1 MNIPIWTGVS
11 TFAPGQTPFGFY
23 DNQQDFKV
31 DSNKV
36 ADFCARR
43 LGFPLADV
51 ELQSGSFFTAF
62 EEAVTTYGNELYA
75 YKVRENYLS
84 LEGSSTLVESNE
96 KIISPNMAGVVR
108 ISEQYGEEAGVGGTV
123 TWYTGKLPLISNQQD
138 YDMNAWAKENVLN
151 LADDDGIE
159 LKRIFYEAPPAI
171 TRYFDPY
178 TGTGTGMIDLMDSFG
193 WGSYSPAINFLMMP
207 LNYDMQVIQAIE
219 MNDTIRRSNFT
230 FELVNNRLRVF
241 PIPSSGGNYTNSS
254 SGQGMNCGNLIFE
267 YIIKSERQNPYVGGT
282 NKVSNVSE
290 VPFENPNYNK
300 INSIGRQW
308 IFEYTLALC
317 KEMLG
322 YIRGKYSTIPI
333 PDSTVTLNQS
343 DLLSAATAERNALIE
358 RLRAYFDETS
368 RDKLL
373 ERRSLEG
380 DYLEKELNKVPYTI
394 YIA

>member
-11 TFAPGQTPFGFY
+11 TFASGQTPFGFY
-23 DNQQDFKV
+23 DSDTDFST
-31 DSNKV
+31 DANKV
-36 ADFCARR
+36 ANFCAQR
-43 LGFPLADV
+43 LGYPLADV

-84 LEGSSTLVESNE
+84 LENSSTILPSNE
-96 KIISPNMAGVVR
+96 KVLKPNMAGIVR
-108 ISEQYGEEAGVGGTV
+108 ITDQYGEEAGVGGKV
-123 TWYTGKLPLISNQQD
+123 TYYKGSLPLQSGVQD
-138 YDMNAWAKENVLN
+138 YDMNAWAQLSASIDSN
-151 LADDDGIE
+151 DSIE

-178 TGTGTGMIDLMDSFG
+178 AGTGTGMIDLMDSFG

-207 LNYDMQVIQAIE
+207 LNYDMQVMQAIE
-219 MNDTIRRSNFT
+219 LNDQIRRSNYT

-254 SGQGMNCGNLIFE
+254 SGNSSHCGNLIFE
-267 YIIKSERQNPYVGGT
+267 YIKNSERQNPYLDGI
-282 NKVSNVSE
+282 NKVTNVSE
-290 VPFENPNYNK
+290 VPFENPTYTN

-308 IFEYTLALC
+308 IFEYTLAIA

-322 YIRGKYSTIPI
+322 YIRGKYSTVPI
-333 PDSTVTLNQS
+333 PDAEITLNQQ
-343 DLLSAATAERNALIE
+343 DLLSSATADKNALIE
-358 RLRAYFDETS
+358 RLRAYFDDTS
-368 RDKLL
+368 REKLL

-380 DYLEKELNKVPYTI
+380 DYLQKELNKVPYPI
-394 YIA
+394 YIY